1 MNSCSGPLS
10 RRSFL
15 ELGSISALGLGLS
28 DFLRLR
34 SLAASGAPLGIPNT
48 QDKAVIFVWLPGG
61 PSQLDTYD
69 MKPDAPSEFRG
80 DFRPIRTN
88 VPGIDICEL
97 FPRQAKVADR
107 FTLVRSVC
115 HDFSDHGG
123 AHKRFMTGRIPATPT
138 EFVNDAPAVT
148 SIVSRAL
155 EARQKSGLPACITGV
170 DDGRSHID
178 VFSLGP
184 SYLGTSHT
192 PFMVVGDPSAPNFKV
207 QNLSLTPDMATRME
221 DRSHLLS
228 GMDRLRR
235 DLDSSGLMESMD
247 QFSQR
252 AVTML
257 THAGVQKAFDLQQ
270 ETPATRERYGWNAY
284 GQRGLLARRL
294 VEAGCPFVTMVWENP
309 FPSKPIPA
317 GCTYNWDSHAVNCHI
332 FEDSKWRF
340 PAYDQAVAA
349 LIEDL
354 YDRGLDQRVL
364 LVVTGEFGRTP
375 RLERVKGSQTGVMQP
390 GRDHWPQ
397 AMSLLVSGG
406 GMRTGQ
412 IVGATN
418 ARAEHPTERLL
429 SPNDLWATV
438 YRHLGI
444 DASESILDLGGRPM
458 PILPFGKPIEE
469 LLPRVGA

>member
-15 ELGSISALGLGLS
+15 ELGGISALGLGLS

-123 AHKRFMTGRIPATPT
+123 AHKRFMTGRVPATPT

-349 LIEDL
+349 LVEDL

-375 RLERVKGSQTGVMQP
+375 VWKGSKDPRPASCNPAETIGRRLCHSWSPAAACAPDKSSEPPTP
-390 GRDHWPQ
+390 GLNTPP
-397 AMSLLVSGG
+397 
-406 GMRTGQ
+406 
-412 IVGATN
+412 N
-418 ARAEHPTERLL
+418 AC
-429 SPNDLWATV
+429 
-438 YRHLGI
+438 
-444 DASESILDLGGRPM
+444 
-458 PILPFGKPIEE
+458 
-469 LLPRVGA
+469 